1 MLKSKLVHWTN
12 YWYAMRQKFPLF
24 PLRIPHKGKNK
35 GKYISFHYLMGWKA
49 CKIRK
54 VQEISPQIPICLL
67 SFYNGRPIVFNSLYM
82 FERNSSIKLFII
94 SGLIL
99 GDGVFGFF
107 TVPGGNPFF
116 FSNVPTLQ
124 SLLVFL
130 ILYLL
135 FPLSL
140 FLTSCSLLSLLLI
153 DNSSIINSI
162 REIHVLH
169 EDLNIDNP
177 HV

>member
-1 MLKSKLVHWTN
+1 
-12 YWYAMRQKFPLF
+12 
-24 PLRIPHKGKNK
+24 
-35 GKYISFHYLMGWKA
+35 
-49 CKIRK
+49 
-54 VQEISPQIPICLL
+54 
-67 SFYNGRPIVFNSLYM
+67 M

-94 SGLIL
+94 YGLIL

-130 ILYLL
+130 ILYPL
-135 FPLSL
+135 FPLLL
-140 FLTSCSLLSLLLI
+140 FLASCSLLSLLLI
-153 DNSSIINSI
+153 DNSSIINSMQK
-162 REIHVLH
+162 IHVLH

>member
-1 MLKSKLVHWTN
+1 MENIIHIF
-12 YWYAMRQKFPLF
+12 R
-24 PLRIPHKGKNK
+24 
-35 GKYISFHYLMGWKA
+35 
-49 CKIRK
+49 
-54 VQEISPQIPICLL
+54 CLL
-67 SFYNGRPIVFNSLYM
+67 IFLNEKQLLYKLIQVFFCFSCYNY
-82 FERNSSIKLFII
+82 FII
-94 SGLIL
+94 HIFLSRIL